1 MCLYELLKRVR
12 ANSCRVSPWTADTVD
27 RVGQGLWVYGI
38 PGFLIMSIRYLLF
51 EFSSIGILDFENF
64 QVSVYSTKSEVIT
77 NNQG

>member
-1 MCLYELLKRVR
+1 MTLGSNKLKEKAIYDEKQCSSYYR
-12 ANSCRVSPWTADTVD
+12 TKT
-27 RVGQGLWVYGI
+27 QGR
-38 PGFLIMSIRYLLF
+38 PGYLLF

>member
-1 MCLYELLKRVR
+1 MVVQVCSRLAVLI
-12 ANSCRVSPWTADTVD
+12 
-27 RVGQGLWVYGI
+27 RVGQGFWVYGI